1 MESQAPNT
9 EKLVFLGHTGI
20 DGHGRCLRQM
30 FYSYTMLNTLKYQ
43 CEDTVMFFLN
53 STHCKIFNTRKYSR
67 DNYTAGGRVY
77 LDDFGWFW
85 MAVPASKSRS
95 EQELGT
101 LAGDLMG
108 TNCYLA

>member
-1 MESQAPNT
+1 
-9 EKLVFLGHTGI
+9 
-20 DGHGRCLRQM
+20 M